1 MAQILLIRHGQ
12 ASWGKRN
19 YDQLSDK
26 GVEQARILGQALK
39 QRNIQPDRIIT
50 GAMARHKQTAK
61 ACLDAMGLPHD
72 WDEDRRWNEYDH
84 QELIVRHKPLYR
96 SRTVMMADLA
106 RSLKPREAFQQM
118 FEQALDRWLE
128 KGNSPEY
135 RETWPMFQQ
144 RVDAALDNLQQQAS
158 STTLVFTSGGAISA
172 TVARLWNMPD
182 SEWKKLNRVIANATV
197 TKVVIG
203 RNGAHLSSFNEHSH
217 FEGDNRHMLSYR

>member
-19 YDQLSDK
+19 YDELSPR
-26 GVEQARILGQALK
+26 GVEQARVLGQALK

-50 GAMARHKQTAK
+50 GAMTRHKQTAM

-106 RSLKPREAFQQM
+106 RTLRPREAFQEM

-128 KGNSPEY
+128 KGHSREY
-135 RETWPMFQQ
+135 RETWPMFAT
-144 RVDAALDNLQQQAS
+144 RVGAALDTLAVTPAA
-158 STTLVFTSGGAISA
+158 TTLVFTSGGAISA

-197 TKVVIG
+197 TKVVVG
-203 RNGAHLSSFNEHSH
+203 RNGTHLSSFNEHTH
-217 FEGDNRHMLSYR
+217 FEGDNRHLLSYR